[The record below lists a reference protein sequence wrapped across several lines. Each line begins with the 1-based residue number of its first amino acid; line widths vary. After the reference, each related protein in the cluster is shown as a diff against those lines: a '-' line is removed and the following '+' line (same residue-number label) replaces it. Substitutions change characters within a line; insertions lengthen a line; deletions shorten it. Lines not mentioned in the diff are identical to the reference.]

1 MSKRRA
7 TADPPQTQ
15 TDNAGLGAAGSKS
28 RRTERLPAFLERD
41 AQNLYN
47 ELWGYPAHTAH
58 FIASTPVSLERRH
71 LSNNLSETHVV
82 GEKNDGERKL
92 LLVGA
97 PEDSGEKPYIVF
109 MNRSR
114 KLHLIARC
122 ATNEIPIRTH
132 FMVPGKSQ
140 DIDLCD
146 GTLLDGELM
155 PDGTFIV
162 FDCVTAGGYDTKN
175 MPFEERMRV
184 ASVCTKAL
192 RGYVNCRAKRFYPLD
207 QLMSVVEQPTGP
219 CDGLILM
226 PRHIPVCTGRH
237 DNCFKWKPTHKCTV
251 DLVHKD
257 GAFYAVGEG
266 GKWVPAEMEVGG
278 VKLVSPV
285 SSTPLVTNMIYE
297 VAPGKGDDD
306 TPWTIVGSRP
316 DKMAANY
323 ITTIRR
329 TLLTIRDNIRPEDI
343 R

>member
-7 TADPPQTQ
+7 ADLSASSANSANSNTAS
-15 TDNAGLGAAGSKS
+15 SKS

-41 AQNLYN
+41 AQTLYN
-47 ELWGYPAHTAH
+47 SLWGYPAHTSH

-71 LSNNLSETHVV
+71 LSSNLSDTHVV

-97 PEDSGEKPYIVF
+97 SEDNEEKPYIVF

-114 KLHLIARC
+114 KLHLVARC
-122 ATNEIPIRTH
+122 ETEEIPTRTH
-132 FMVPGKSQ
+132 FMVPEKPQ

-155 PDGTFIV
+155 ADGEFIV
-162 FDCVTAGGYDTKN
+162 FDCVVAGGDGTKN
-175 MPFEERMRV
+175 MPFLERMRI
-184 ASVCTKAL
+184 ANACTKAL
-192 RGYVNCRAKRFYPLD
+192 RGYLNCRTKRFYPLD
-207 QLMSVVEQPTGP
+207 QLMTVVEQPTGP

-226 PRHIPVCTGRH
+226 PLNTPVCTGRH

-257 GAFYAVGEG
+257 GEFYAIGEG
-266 GKWVPAEMEVGG
+266 GKWIKAEMEVDG
-278 VKLVSPV
+278 VKLVPPL

-297 VAPGKGDDD
+297 VAPGKNNDA
-306 TPWTIVGSRP
+306 PWTIVGSRP